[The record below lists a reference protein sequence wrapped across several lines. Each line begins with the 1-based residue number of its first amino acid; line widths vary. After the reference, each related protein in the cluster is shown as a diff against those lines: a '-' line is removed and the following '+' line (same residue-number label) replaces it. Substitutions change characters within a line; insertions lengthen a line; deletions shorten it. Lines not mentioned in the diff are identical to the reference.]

1 MKAYRNCENKSLL
14 EPKIGVTSLRTVR
27 CGGLPNRYVEREAFS
42 PQAACEKLEVD
53 SRCDAV
59 VIGLAYLLP
68 ALSVA
73 GASLAAP

>member
-1 MKAYRNCENKSLL
+1 MWVGHHASRSAFRESARATL
-14 EPKIGVTSLRTVR
+14 GV
-27 CGGLPNRYVEREAFS
+27 NVE
-42 PQAACEKLEVD
+42 

-73 GASLAAP
+73 GASLASP